1 MSSSSS
7 LAELLGS
14 PQVVVGFGATTLVLL
29 ATTFFYLRSSDNRAG
44 SAGHNAASSGSVLEK
59 AEELDR
65 EVSEAEKCN

>member
-14 PQVVVGFGATTLVLL
+14 PQVVVGFGATTVVLL
-29 ATTFFYLRSSDNRAG
+29 ATTFFYLRSSDNRSG
-44 SAGHNAASSGSVLEK
+44 SAGRNAASSGSALEK

-65 EVSEAEKCN
+65 EVSSEL